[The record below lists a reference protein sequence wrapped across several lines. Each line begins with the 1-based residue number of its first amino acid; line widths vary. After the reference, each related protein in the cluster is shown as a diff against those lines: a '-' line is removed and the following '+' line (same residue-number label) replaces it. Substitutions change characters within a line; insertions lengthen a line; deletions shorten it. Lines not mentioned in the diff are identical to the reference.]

1 MMKNI
6 LIFGYIGYGNLGD
19 ETNLKHLVELI
30 RGVDVGIEM
39 TVVSA
44 APELTAAEN
53 KIRAIGKPNFFGI
66 IKALRKADLLLG
78 NGGSLFQDV
87 TSMRSL
93 IYYSA
98 LIVLAKLFRVKVFLY
113 GQGIG
118 PLRSGIG
125 KKLTG
130 WVLSMANLITVRD
143 RLSII
148 ALAELNVRKPEIH
161 FTAEPLLALDKPAD
175 GSAGGYW
182 KGMSSGKQIKLG
194 LIIRQYKFISKDF
207 WERLLDC
214 LKWEA
219 HIETYLIPVQ
229 PKENGFLRELAARFG
244 LSFLEIKDGWQ
255 QLQQATSGL
264 DFLVSARLHGL
275 VAGVSQ
281 GIPCYGLAADPKVE
295 GFCLQLGIPF
305 GLLTLETE
313 WLGIYNQI
321 TKYIMQSSVE
331 LPDYQ
336 SKLPFWKSRAL
347 ENQLILRQ
355 YLEKL

>member
-1 MMKNI
+1 MKSI

-19 ETNLKHLVELI
+19 ETNLKQLTKLI
-30 RGVDVGIEM
+30 REIDAGIEM
-39 TVVSA
+39 TVISA
-44 APELTAAEN
+44 FPERTSKEN
-53 KIRAIGKPNFFGI
+53 GIGSVGKSNFFGI
-66 IKALRKADLLLG
+66 VKALRKADMLLG
-78 NGGSLFQDV
+78 SGGSLFQDV
-87 TSMRSL
+87 TSLRSL

-98 LIVLAKLFRVKVFLY
+98 LIILAKLLKVKVFLY

-130 WVLSMANLITVRD
+130 WVLSMVNLITVRD

-161 FTAEPLLALDKPAD
+161 FTAEPLLALDKLSD
-175 GSAGGYW
+175 GLIRDYW
-182 KGMSSGKQIKLG
+182 EQRNSGRQLKLG
-194 LIIRQYKFISKDF
+194 LLIRQYKFISKDF
-207 WERLLDC
+207 WERLLDF

-219 HIETYLIPVQ
+219 NIEIYLIPVQ
-229 PKENGFLRELAARFG
+229 PKDNGFLRELAAKSGF
-244 LSFLEIKDGWQ
+244 SFLDIKDGWE
-255 QLQQATSGL
+255 QLQLVTGGL

-305 GLLTLETE
+305 TLLTFETE
-313 WLGIYNQI
+313 WLGICNQI
-321 TKYIMQSSVE
+321 TKYLRQSNLE
-331 LPDYQ
+331 APDYR
-336 SKLPFWKSRAL
+336 SKLPFWKARAL
-347 ENQLILRQ
+347 ENQLILKQ
-355 YLEKL
+355 YLEKI